1 MVKSSEKLIRILIDG
16 DKFPKL
22 LDKHGV
28 TGYPTIKFFDPDGKE
43 VGELNGRDAGSVSR
57 EFEDVAQKYSR
68 GPKWGDSAEKAL
80 ESGKSDSKPAVLFF
94 GDDKPKSALFLAAF
108 GDASLKPELWE
119 KAIFAKHAF
128 KKDDETC
135 KKWKVT
141 EAPTLLIVD
150 NTGDEAKVL
159 KTLKSA
165 KPADLKKAIEEAAK
179 AMEKK

>member
-1 MVKSSEKLIRILIDG
+1 MKSSERLVRILIDG

-22 LDKHGV
+22 LDKHDV
-28 TGYPTIKFFDPDGKE
+28 SGYPTIKFFDPDGKE
-43 VGELNGRDAGSVSR
+43 VGTLNGRDAASVTKQ
-57 EFEDVAQKYSR
+57 FEEIASTYTR
-68 GPKWGDSAEKAL
+68 GPKWGDEIERAL
-80 ESGKSDSKPAVLFF
+80 ETGKSDSKPAVLFF
-94 GDDKPKSALFLAAF
+94 GDDKPKSAMFLAAF

-128 KKDDETC
+128 KKDEETC

-141 EAPTLLIVD
+141 EAPTLLVVD